1 MLRNVHVD
9 VNQTGVLIRLGRRP
23 VRTVGACYLAWVKCC
38 VKSGVKEMDD
48 TERGGGG
55 LTSWTDGI
63 HCIHAIHPI
72 VIHNHLTLKSIT
84 RYLRA
89 LYTNKKVA

>member
-1 MLRNVHVD
+1 MD
-9 VNQTGVLIRLGRRP
+9 VNQTGVLSGVGRRP

-38 VKSGVKEMDD
+38 VKSSVKEMDD
-48 TERGGGG
+48 TERGRGGGGGG

-63 HCIHAIHPI
+63 HCIHATHPV
-72 VIHNHLTLKSIT
+72 VIHSHLTLKSIT